1 MRDMRKFLVVS
12 FLLGLA
18 ACKGG
23 AGGIE
28 KDMNGFKD
36 KMCKC
41 ADTACADKTLE
52 EYNAWA
58 KGKRDEA
65 KSMPK
70 DQLDK
75 LDAVDKEIKAC
86 RRKLRDAAAPAGD
99 KPAGDMAAPAGDK
112 PAGDPGAA
120 PAAPADKPADK

>member
-1 MRDMRKFLVVS
+1 VRRLRRAAAISHDARMRKFLVVM
-12 FLLGLA
+12 FLFGLA

-23 AGGIE
+23 GSGIE
-28 KDMNGFKD
+28 KDMNGFKE

-41 ADTACADKTLE
+41 ADKACADKTLE

-70 DQLDK
+70 DQKDK
-75 LDAVDKEIKAC
+75 LDAIDKEIKAC
-86 RRKLRDAAAPAGD
+86 RRKLRDEASAD
-99 KPAGDMAAPAGDK
+99 KPAGDTAAP
-112 PAGDPGAA
+112 AA

>member
-1 MRDMRKFLVVS
+1 MRDMRKFLFVT
-12 FLLGLA
+12 FFLGLA

-41 ADTACADKTLE
+41 ADKACADKTLE
-52 EYNAWA
+52 EYNTWA

-86 RRKLRDAAAPAGD
+86 RRKLRDEAGPAGDTAAPPAD
-99 KPAGDMAAPAGDK
+99 KPAGDTATP
-112 PAGDPGAA
+112 